1 MPRKLT
7 RAAKRVEAAIDHLE
21 EATAA
26 AGSRVQHGL
35 SDTAAAIGSSSVVER
50 VEKQARTSRK
60 AIAKEIAKAKKVG
73 KKQVAT
79 ATKRVGVAKKA
90 TEKAAKKQVATVT
103 KKAGVAKKA
112 AKKQVATATKR
123 VGVAK
128 KVAKK
133 RTTNR

>member
-7 RAAKRVEAAIDHLE
+7 RVAKRVETAINSIE
-21 EATAA
+21 EATAS
-26 AGSRVQHGL
+26 AGSKVQHGL

-60 AIAKEIAKAKKVG
+60 AVAKEIAKAKKVG
-73 KKQVAT
+73 KKQFAT

-90 TEKAAKKQVATVT
+90 ARKQVATVT
-103 KKAGVAKKA
+103 KRAGLVEKA

-123 VGVAK
+123 AGVAK
-128 KVAKK
+128 KAARK
-133 RTTNR
+133 RTTNS

>member
-1 MPRKLT
+1 MARKLT
-7 RAAKRVEAAIDHLE
+7 QVAKRVEAAIDSLE

-26 AGSRVQHGL
+26 AGSKVQHGL

-50 VEKQARTSRK
+50 VEKQARTSRE

-73 KKQVAT
+73 KNQVAT
-79 ATKRVGVAKKA
+79 ATKKVGVAKKA
-90 TEKAAKKQVATVT
+90 TEKV
-103 KKAGVAKKA
+103 

-123 VGVAK
+123 AGVAK
-128 KVAKK
+128 KAVKK

>member
-1 MPRKLT
+1 MARKLT
-7 RAAKRVEAAIDHLE
+7 QVAKRVEAAIDSLE

-26 AGSRVQHGL
+26 AGSKVQHGL

-90 TEKAAKKQVATVT
+90 TEKAAKKQVA
-103 KKAGVAKKA
+103 G
-112 AKKQVATATKR
+112 TAR
-123 VGVAK
+123 SMGI
-128 KVAKK
+128 KVAG
-133 RTTNR
+133 